1 MSLLQDIAL
10 DLARDSD
17 VRRMRRAV
25 RQVSIVLLFC
35 VGYYAAGIVGILL
48 GFPPSGIAAIWPPTA
63 ILLAALLL
71 TSPRLWWA
79 YLLAVVPT
87 HLHLV
92 AYFQQPSVPL
102 VVMLFQ
108 VASNATH
115 AVLGALAVRH
125 VVGAPPR
132 FDSLRNMA
140 TFILLAAFGA
150 TAVACALAVTLFLL
164 TGWATD
170 FWLAWRQR
178 VLANV
183 FAIITI
189 PPLILLTVA
198 GQAVTA
204 RRGRQQYGE
213 LGFLA
218 LGLLAV
224 STLVFSSY
232 TPGPATSGALLFA
245 PLPLLLWAAVRLGSG
260 GLALSL
266 LIVAGVSL
274 VSASAGRG
282 PFVAES
288 TADNV
293 LSLQVFLLA
302 ISLPLMLLAALVE
315 ERNLGEQA
323 LAQNEARYRAVVEDQ
338 TELICRF
345 QPDGTYTF
353 VNGAYCRYFKR
364 SAEELIGHTFWE
376 FIPPEGRQGAREFLD
391 SITPDHPVA
400 SREHEVLAPG
410 GELRWQQW
418 RDRGFFDDH
427 GRVVEYQAV
436 GRDITDLKR
445 AEEAVQRQREELAH
459 ALRVMTLGEL
469 TASFAHE
476 INQPLAAIMSN
487 AQATRRLLDTER
499 AKPAITDALT
509 DIVEAAK
516 RASQIIQRLRT
527 LFRKEHAER
536 TVIDINALITDVVSL
551 LRTDLQRRTISVS
564 LALAETVPPVL
575 GDSVQLQQVMLN
587 LVVNACEAIA
597 ATEGASREI
606 VVETR
611 QAEPGR
617 LAIVVC
623 DSGIGVREPEL
634 ERIFEHFVTSK
645 PQGLGMGLA
654 ISRSIVQAHGGRIWA
669 TANHDRGLTLHV
681 ELPAHGGGQERDASF
696 SRDLRS
702 IQ

>member
-1 MSLLQDIAL
+1 MMSLLR
-10 DLARDSD
+10 DL
-17 VRRMRRAV
+17 VRA
-25 RQVSIVLLFC
+25 STVLLFC

-48 GFPPSGIAAIWPPTA
+48 GFPPSGIAAIWPSTA
-63 ILLAALLL
+63 ILLAVLLL
-71 TSPRLWWA
+71 TPPRLWWA
-79 YLLAVVPT
+79 YLVAVVPT

-92 AYFQQPSVPL
+92 ANFQQPSVPL
-102 VVMLFQ
+102 VVMLCQ
-108 VASNATH
+108 VASNATQ

-183 FAIITI
+183 FATITI
-189 PPLILLTVA
+189 APLILLTVA
-198 GQAVTA
+198 GQVVPA
-204 RRGRQQYGE
+204 RRGRQRYGE
-213 LGFLA
+213 LGWLT

-224 STLVFSSY
+224 SFLVFSSY
-232 TPGPATSGALLFA
+232 APGPATSGALLFA

-266 LIVAGVSL
+266 LVVAGVSL

-282 PFVAES
+282 PFVAQS

-364 SAEELIGHTFWE
+364 SAKELIGHTFWE
-376 FIPPEGRQGAREFLD
+376 FIPPEGRQGARKLLD
-391 SITPDHPVA
+391 SITPDHPAA

-476 INQPLAAIMSN
+476 INQPLTAIMTN

-499 AKPAITDALT
+499 AKPEITDALT

-516 RASQIIQRLRT
+516 RASLIIQRLRT
-527 LFRKEHAER
+527 LFRKEQAER
-536 TVIDINALITDVVSL
+536 TVIDINALIIDVVSL

-597 ATEGASREI
+597 ATEGALREI

-617 LAIVVC
+617 LAFVVR

-681 ELPAHGGGQERDASF
+681 ELPAHGGGQERDAS
-696 SRDLRS
+696 SG
-702 IQ
+702 

>member
-1 MSLLQDIAL
+1 
-10 DLARDSD
+10 
-17 VRRMRRAV
+17 
-25 RQVSIVLLFC
+25 
-35 VGYYAAGIVGILL
+35 
-48 GFPPSGIAAIWPPTA
+48 
-63 ILLAALLL
+63 
-71 TSPRLWWA
+71 
-79 YLLAVVPT
+79 VV
-87 HLHLV
+87 
-92 AYFQQPSVPL
+92 Q
-102 VVMLFQ
+102 
-108 VASNATH
+108 
-115 AVLGALAVRH
+115 
-125 VVGAPPR
+125 
-132 FDSLRNMA
+132 
-140 TFILLAAFGA
+140 
-150 TAVACALAVTLFLL
+150 
-164 TGWATD
+164 
-170 FWLAWRQR
+170 
-178 VLANV
+178 
-183 FAIITI
+183 
-189 PPLILLTVA
+189 
-198 GQAVTA
+198 
-204 RRGRQQYGE
+204 
-213 LGFLA
+213 
-218 LGLLAV
+218 
-224 STLVFSSY
+224 
-232 TPGPATSGALLFA
+232 
-245 PLPLLLWAAVRLGSG
+245 
-260 GLALSL
+260 
-266 LIVAGVSL
+266 
-274 VSASAGRG
+274 
-282 PFVAES
+282 S

-323 LAQNEARYRAVVEDQ
+323 LAENEARYRAVVEDQ

-345 QPDGTYTF
+345 RPDGTYTF

-364 SAEELIGHTFWE
+364 SAEKLIGHTFWE
-376 FIPPEGRQGAREFLD
+376 FIPPEGRQGARKFLD

-427 GRVVEYQAV
+427 DRVVEYQAV

-487 AQATRRLLDTER
+487 AQATRRLLGTER
-499 AKPAITDALT
+499 TKPAITDALT

-516 RASQIIQRLRT
+516 RASQIIQRLRA

-536 TVIDINALITDVVSL
+536 TVIDINALITEVVSL

-564 LALAETVPPVL
+564 LALSETVPPVL
-575 GDSVQLQQVMLN
+575 GDSVQLQQVILN

-597 ATEGASREI
+597 ATEGALREI
-606 VVETR
+606 VVETS

-617 LAIVVC
+617 LAIVVR

-681 ELPAHGGGQERDASF
+681 ELPAHGGGQERDAS
-696 SRDLRS
+696 SG
-702 IQ
+702 